1 LTAALDAAPIGAYRW
16 VATKKAVVTMQHV
29 YGELPKFCVAFKP
42 KVILVRLPSGELRSV
57 YFGPEDHDERGA
69 ELELLHREVDAATR
83 IAARR
88 AENSPPVIPPV
99 AA

>member
-1 LTAALDAAPIGAYRW
+1 
-16 VATKKAVVTMQHV
+16 VTVQHI

-42 KVILVRLPSGELRSV
+42 TMILIRLPSGELRSV

-69 ELELLHREVDAATR
+69 ELELLHRAVDAATR
-83 IAARR
+83 IAAQH
-88 AENSPPVIPPV
+88 AHHSLPVIPPV